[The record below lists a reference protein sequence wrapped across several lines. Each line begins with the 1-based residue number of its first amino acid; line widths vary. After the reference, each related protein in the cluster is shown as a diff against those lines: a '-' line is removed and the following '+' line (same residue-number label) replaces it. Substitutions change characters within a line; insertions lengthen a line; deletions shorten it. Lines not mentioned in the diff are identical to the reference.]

1 MAVGSLPDE
10 RRPPLHDSRRTSAGA
25 VTKHAK
31 AFRGARLAFARAL
44 AINACMGGSRRLA
57 STTSIV
63 GVLTAVRK
71 VAGIATFCTSIR
83 AMQQAAITAERDSV
97 IRAEA
102 SARAS

>member
-1 MAVGSLPDE
+1 MNTD
-10 RRPPLHDSRRTSAGA
+10 RPCTTAATRTSAGA

-31 AFRGARLAFARAL
+31 AFRGARLAVARAL
-44 AINACMGGSRRLA
+44 AIDACMGGSRRLA

-63 GVLTAVRK
+63 GLLTAVRT

-97 IRAEA
+97 IRAA